1 MPLTEK
7 NLYDNSPDSY
17 FNGFVLFHP
26 KQIIKLIVSES
37 NPVLVGATP
46 YLLHAIL
53 NWTSPPVAL
62 VHVTKGACC
71 PSLLKLME
79 LIQTRKILC
88 IFQNTQGHC
97 TFKNVF

>member
-1 MPLTEK
+1 MPPTEK
-7 NLYDNSPDSY
+7 KPLLTIDNSPDSY

-26 KQIIKLIVSES
+26 KQIIILIVSES

-62 VHVTKGACC
+62 VHVTKGACNQRC
-71 PSLLKLME
+71 MLPITFEMNG
-79 LIQTRKILC
+79 I
-88 IFQNTQGHC
+88 NTN
-97 TFKNVF
+97 T